1 MQPGISIPTFG
12 IILFFKKIAFHYHYN
27 YAKFLVGMLMDDGC
41 APNFLKLCVALRR
54 GAYADENGYLISI

>member
-1 MQPGISIPTFG
+1 
-12 IILFFKKIAFHYHYN
+12 
-27 YAKFLVGMLMDDGC
+27 MDDGC